1 MLISYQHLSLYGPRH
16 WFNLD
21 RKEGDSSMVDTSIIE
36 RKIHGQVMDMCLE
49 AIVSEAFISSLP
61 IPQNELTDG
70 LTQHFAQYASECL
83 KDLGGAELMK
93 QAMENNMGVAQKAYI
108 RKMWDICNETA
119 TSVTARILEENKN
132 DDTGLKEAAQKVSL
146 TPAEYK
152 RFSNAAASL
161 APDSLAKIIQKKT
174 LDTIKEEQ
182 EAYRKDAELETEL
195 VNALNV
201 VKDDGLDPD
210 SDVPPAMQGTGED
223 KTGAEIGQ
231 GNDDQVAQPIPD
243 ETAPEEVPAE
253 PLTESYGI
261 PMNDTVA
268 KMRAIAGIAMESHW
282 TDTQNAAN
290 GENAPTGINIG
301 TSAHPMPPAPKKS
314 KAQESHFVDVQNASK
329 KDPAQNITGAQ
340 IGQACPCP
348 VHQKEESSKDPVKK
362 ATDKKPGSQIG
373 QQGAFAEA
381 AKGTPDMKKVME
393 SYDAYMKSIAG
404 PRYRTQ
410 HSSVFSKLQELA
422 YESVLYTRESYDDIP
437 FETMTALTK
446 ENTFTKFHSNG
457 THDLGRAMESVS
469 RYDFAQE
476 GILDRWKKNS
486 ANKAKLKEMADKDL
500 ISIYFD
506 ALRARG
512 LEIESDLNLLK
523 KQMAASEHAEPDI
536 EREYT
541 TINGGAVVIEHTP
554 EFGMTI
560 VFISK
565 SKNRFKTESLN
576 RKGIEH
582 VAREYLNK
590 QPDEEPAQEGVIGVV
605 KTAFRTA
612 TNYKPSAEALE
623 EAKNLSRDEKI
634 GLAIRS
640 INWTTAG
647 RGTIVDDD
655 SKLKALKRVLEENF
669 DAKLAIKK
677 VGNTNYLEATNDF
690 KVDTD
695 RMINIEG
702 FNIPGC
708 DDEVHK
714 GDIFFIR
721 EKIGNRKDTLVYYQE
736 DGQDLTRE
744 AAVSIDLAK
753 KGKVANESEA
763 TPDVPEGSVA
773 APLNTSLLV
782 ASIIYTFFETLKTMN
797 LYCPKLDEIRNFVDE
812 NLPIKDR
819 VEVDRGIFIHM
830 IKKALADTMV
840 KMRTTNAMPE
850 VEVAQKDLDIVRER
864 IAAPGFESVRKEVE
878 EAVESLQTLIDQRRD
893 YLVSK
898 QRPQTAA
905 VESAF
910 QTMKRTRDVLKFDRT
925 NSLMARKPNVST
937 MKFKVDPQGNSK
949 YIAVE
954 AYNPDGRIAGKS
966 TIVLEGDSGDL
977 LGLVDYVESAMKS
990 SKLMDSGKRI
1000 MLTDSR
1006 SGKVYMD
1013 ENT

>member
-1 MLISYQHLSLYGPRH
+1 
-16 WFNLD
+16 
-21 RKEGDSSMVDTSIIE
+21 MVDTSIIE

-70 LTQHFAQYASECL
+70 LTQNFAHYASECL

-161 APDSLAKIIQKKT
+161 TPDSLAKIIQKKT

-253 PLTESYGI
+253 PLTESYGV

-446 ENTFTKFHSNG
+446 ENTFTKFQSNG

-486 ANKAKLKEMADKDL
+486 ANKAKLKEMADQDL

-506 ALRARG
+506 ALRAKG
-512 LEIESDLNLLK
+512 LEIESDMKLLK
-523 KQMAASEHAEPDI
+523 QQMAASERAEPDI
-536 EREYT
+536 DRKYT

-554 EFGMTI
+554 EFGMNI

-565 SKNRFKTESLN
+565 GKNRFKTESLD
-576 RKGIEH
+576 RKGIERA
-582 VAREYLNK
+582 ARDYLNK
-590 QPDEEPAQEGVIGVV
+590 QPDEEPAQESFGGAI
-605 KTAFRTA
+605 KTIWRIIS
-612 TNYKPSAEALE
+612 NYKVSDEANRE
-623 EAKNLSRDEKI
+623 VANMSKDDKI
-634 GLAIRS
+634 GHAIRS
-640 INWTTAG
+640 FNWISGGEGA
-647 RGTIVDDD
+647 IIDDEE
-655 SKLKALKRVLEENF
+655 ALKRLKSVLEKQCG
-669 DAKLAIKK
+669 AKLRIKTAS
-677 VGNTNYLEATNDF
+677 NIHYLEASAECHLRLDEDYTIENFLILGVAQNTLRTGDLLFICERVGSNKNTVVHYF
-690 KVDTD
+690 K
-695 RMINIEG
+695 
-702 FNIPGC
+702 
-708 DDEVHK
+708 DE
-714 GDIFFIR
+714 
-721 EKIGNRKDTLVYYQE
+721 TLNH
-736 DGQDLTRE
+736 D

-753 KGKVANESEA
+753 KGKIANESEG
-763 TPDVPEGSVA
+763 TPDAPDGSVS

-819 VEVDRGIFIHM
+819 VEVDRGIFVHM

-840 KMRTTNAMPE
+840 RMRTTNAMPE
-850 VEVAQKDLDIVRER
+850 VDAAQKDLDIVRER
-864 IAAPGFESVRKEVE
+864 IAAPGFESVRKEVT

-893 YLVSK
+893 YLVTK

-954 AYNPDGRIAGKS
+954 AYNSDGRIAGKS
-966 TIVLEGDSGDL
+966 TIVLEGDNGGL
-977 LGLVDYVESAMKS
+977 MGLVDYVESTMKS